1 MLENLQDEENPEA
14 DHPKLWKNFAL
25 AMGADKNNIENVER
39 EWFTN
44 DMIENFFH
52 YARSS
57 YAEGLGSLY
66 TYERQILVKNS

>member
-44 DMIENFFH
+44 DMIENFFTTQD
-52 YARSS
+52 
-57 YAEGLGSLY
+57 LLMLKDLDLY
-66 TYERQILVKNS
+66 TLMKDKYQK